1 MIETT
6 ATTVDEYIATFPKE
20 IQKILKEIRST
31 IKKAVP
37 EAGEAIKYQMPT
49 LIFHGNMLSYG
60 VFKKHIGIYPAP
72 AGDEAFNKELEP
84 YRSGKA
90 SIQFPFDKPMPLDL
104 ISQIVKFRVKATLEN
119 VARKELSKTKR

>member
-6 ATTVDEYIATFPKE
+6 ATTVEEYIATFPKD
-20 IQKILKEIRST
+20 IQKILKETRST
-31 IKKAVP
+31 IKKAAP
-37 EAGEAIKYQMPT
+37 EAEEAIKYQMPT

-72 AGDEAFNKELEP
+72 SGDEAFNKELEP

-90 SIQFPFDKPMPLDL
+90 SIKFPFDKPMPLDL

-119 VARKELSKTKR
+119 VARKELSKKK